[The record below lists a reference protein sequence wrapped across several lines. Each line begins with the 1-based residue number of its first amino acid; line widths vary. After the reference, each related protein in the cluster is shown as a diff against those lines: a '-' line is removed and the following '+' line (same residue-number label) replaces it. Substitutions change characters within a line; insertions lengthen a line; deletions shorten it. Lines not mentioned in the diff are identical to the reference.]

1 MKVAAAV
8 AAMFALLVACGE
20 QKERVAPIEGR
31 AEATASI
38 DSEQVAFGDEF
49 TLTIE
54 VRSDPA
60 LEIDVPRVTEIAGFR
75 FLDSGS
81 TRSEEGGVA
90 IERRW
95 LRLRAE
101 HKGKQ
106 TLPGFDVR
114 YRPAPAGAM
123 PGGAPPPA
131 GAAGNAPWKTTSTAP
146 IELDVRSLL
155 PAGDQP
161 PQIRDIKPLQP
172 IDRPR
177 PWLWIAG
184 AVAVVLAVA
193 AAIAYWL
200 RRRRGPEAE
209 APPAPP
215 IPAHLVALAAL
226 ERLAAQE
233 PVGDA
238 AVRRYYFALSEIVRA
253 YIEGRFG
260 LNATD
265 LTTEEI
271 VPLIGQLALPNER
284 SLELRAFLHDTDAV
298 KFASHRPPRPE
309 IAGIV
314 GWARLFVE
322 ETKPV
327 EVASAAAD
335 GASHESATQEAA

>member
-1 MKVAAAV
+1 LLVAI
-8 AAMFALLVACGE
+8 ALLVACGDAE
-20 QKERVAPIEGR
+20 EGMGSLAGR

-38 DSEQVAFGDEF
+38 DAERVAFGDEF
-49 TLTIE
+49 TLTVE
-54 VRSDPA
+54 VRSDPTF
-60 LEIDVPRVTEIAGFR
+60 EIDVPRVTEIAGFR

-81 TRSEEGGVA
+81 TRSEEGGAA

-101 HKGKQ
+101 QAGKQ
-106 TLPGFDVR
+106 TLPAFEVR
-114 YRPAPAGAM
+114 YRPAPAGTV
-123 PGGAPPPA
+123 PGAAPPVA
-131 GAAGNAPWKTTSTAP
+131 GAAAEAPWKTISTTP
-146 IELDVRSLL
+146 IELDIQSLL

-161 PQIRDIKPLQP
+161 PEIRDIKPLQP
-172 IDRPR
+172 IDRPQ

-184 AVAVVLAVA
+184 AIAVVVAAA

-215 IPAHLVALAAL
+215 IPAHVVALAAL
-226 ERLAAQE
+226 DRLAAEE

-271 VPLIGQLALPNER
+271 VRALGQLPLPAER
-284 SLELRAFLHDTDAV
+284 ALELRAFLHDTDAV

-309 IAGIV
+309 YASIL
-314 GWARLFVE
+314 GWARGFVE
-322 ETKPV
+322 ATKPV
-327 EVASAAAD
+327 EADPSTAGTAAR
-335 GASHESATQEAA
+335 ESATQEAA